1 MGTVPTGFPLVPHHQ
16 VLNYRLLFLPP
27 PLSHDIQVKEPT
39 LLRQHHK
46 ARASPRGGREGAAL
60 GAALLPDR
68 VCLLAGGR
76 SRICHI
82 RHLQSAP
89 AAQGGM
95 WASPGSGMLRDG
107 MEWDGEVLGA
117 PGRRKS
123 SWRDPAQSWGEQ
135 FPHTAQHGAPS
146 CSWCC
151 RKPYQWEQCGSAGP
165 RLSARER
172 IQRVRSEGGTQPL
185 GTHANP

>member
-76 SRICHI
+76 SSICHI

-117 PGRRKS
+117 PGLRKS
-123 SWRDPAQSWGEQ
+123 SWRDQPSVGVSSSHTQLSMELPPA
-135 FPHTAQHGAPS
+135 PGAAGNLTSGNSADQPG
-146 CSWCC
+146 
-151 RKPYQWEQCGSAGP
+151 RGSAPGNG
-165 RLSARER
+165 S
-172 IQRVRSEGGTQPL
+172 SE
-185 GTHANP
+185 